1 LSALDDHS
9 LAADLA
15 ERAGHLLLTL
25 RANGGDPDVLRKAG
39 DRQSHEFLMAELA
52 RERPDD
58 AVLSEEGIDDRA
70 RLAADRVWIV
80 DPLDG
85 TREFGEPG
93 RTDWAVHVA
102 LWSRHAPAP
111 QEQWPASRT
120 APAPQQPESQTRN
133 VSTPDEQWAGT
144 ANASAPSGELSG
156 TRTAAAIER
165 ELGGERSAAAGAG
178 DLIAGAVALP
188 AQNRVLSTVT
198 PMPRPGEDGAERPDQ
213 WKSSRRPSEEALAEA
228 SPSPGAERPLR
239 MVVSRSRASELVKDV
254 AARIHAELVPC
265 GSAGA
270 KVATVITGENDV
282 YLHSGGFYEWDT
294 AAPVAVARARGFY
307 VSRIDGSP
315 VKYNQED
322 PLLPDILVCR
332 PAIAPVLLNAIRE
345 ATHAI

>member
-1 LSALDDHS
+1 LPALDDHA

-15 ERAGHLLLTL
+15 ERAGLLLLEL
-25 RANGGDPDVLRKAG
+25 RAKGGDPDTVRNAG
-39 DRQSHEFLMAELA
+39 DKSSHEFLVAELA
-52 RERPDD
+52 QARPAD
-58 AVLSEEGIDDRA
+58 AVLSEEGIDDKA

-85 TREFGEPG
+85 TREFGDPG

-102 LWSRHAPAP
+102 LWARA
-111 QEQWPASRT
+111 
-120 APAPQQPESQTRN
+120 
-133 VSTPDEQWAGT
+133 
-144 ANASAPSGELSG
+144 
-156 TRTAAAIER
+156 
-165 ELGGERSAAAGAG
+165 AAAGTG

-188 AQNRVLSTVT
+188 AQNRVLSTVAD
-198 PMPRPGEDGAERPDQ
+198 PAPQADGGAEH
-213 WKSSRRPSEEALAEA
+213 
-228 SPSPGAERPLR
+228 RPLR
-239 MVVSRSRASELVKDV
+239 MVVSRSRASQLVKDV
-254 AARIHAELVPC
+254 ATLVHAELVPC

-270 KVATVITGENDV
+270 KVATVVLGENDV

-294 AAPVAVARARGFY
+294 AAPVAVARQRGLH

-315 VKYNQED
+315 VVYNQKD